1 MPVTHRGHEE
11 AFQKGSDMSTRTRK
25 LVGTVVM
32 VVFIFTY
39 ALFAMAVA
47 EGRITSAPKPVQT
60 IAYIVL
66 GLIWVLPMMPLIRW
80 MARPDK
86 P

>member
-1 MPVTHRGHEE
+1 
-11 AFQKGSDMSTRTRK
+11 MSTRTRK

-39 ALFAMAVA
+39 ALFAMVVA
-47 EGRITSAPKPVQT
+47 EGRITSAPKPIQT
-60 IAYIVL
+60 VAYVVL
-66 GLIWVLPMMPLIRW
+66 GLLWVLPMMPLIRW
-80 MARPDK
+80 MAKPDK